1 MMKNMLIP
9 FVIFLSSSLSTSLAH
24 ASAPVYIGL
33 DAEFGHKSSTSAQ
46 AIQQGMQIAINEINQ
61 AGGVLGGR
69 KLELVTRDNRSVTAI
84 GVDNLRELAGMKD
97 LVAVFGGKF
106 SPVYIECVPVA
117 QELGIP
123 LLDPWGSA
131 DKITDHGQHPSYTFR
146 LSLKDAWAGPAFV
159 RFAMK
164 QYKAHRLGVL
174 LPNTSWGR
182 SNQAAIDKAAATAGV
197 RLVGQRWYNWGDASL
212 LTQYNELHKAGAQAI
227 ILVAN
232 ETEGSLLVK
241 EVAALPKAQ
250 RLPIISHWG
259 VTGGDFSSMAGD
271 ALQQVDFAVIQ
282 TFSFVGNN
290 SAAARRVVAA
300 MKRDYG
306 VASAEQIKSPV
317 GVAHAYDLTHL
328 LAKAINKAGSTDRN
342 KIRTALEQL
351 GPYQGLVRRYASP
364 FTAER
369 HDALSA
375 ENIFFARYTADDKLI
390 PIDTR
395 KH

>member
-1 MMKNMLIP
+1 MMKHLLIP
-9 FVIFLSSSLSTSLAH
+9 FAFLLSTSLAQ
-24 ASAPVYIGL
+24 ASDPVYIGL
-33 DAEFGHKSSTSAQ
+33 DAEFGHRSSTSAQ
-46 AIQQGMQIAINEINQ
+46 AIQQGMQIAIDEINQ

-84 GVDNLRELAGMKD
+84 GVDNLRELARMPD

-106 SPVYIECVPVA
+106 SPVYVECVPVA

-131 DKITDHGQHPSYTFR
+131 DKITDHGHRPSYTFR

-159 RFAMK
+159 RFAMQ
-164 QYKAHRLGVL
+164 QYKAKRLGVI

-182 SNQAAIDKAAATAGV
+182 SNQAAIDKAAAAAGV
-197 RLVGQRWYNWGDASL
+197 SLAGQRWYNWGDASL
-212 LTQYNELHKAGAQAI
+212 LAQYGELRKAGAQAI

-232 ETEGSLLVK
+232 ETEGSLMVK
-241 EVAALPKAQ
+241 EVAALPAEQ

-271 ALQQVDFAVIQ
+271 ALQRVDFAVIQ
-282 TFSFVGNN
+282 TFSFIGNN
-290 SAAARRVVAA
+290 SPAARRVVAA
-300 MKRDYG
+300 MKRSYG
-306 VASAEQIKSPV
+306 IASAEQIKSPA

-328 LAKAINKAGSTDRN
+328 LARAINKAGSTDRS

-351 GPYQGLVRRYASP
+351 GPYQGLVRRYDRP

-375 ENIFFARYTADDKLI
+375 ENVFFARYTADDRLI
-390 PIDTR
+390 PVDTR